1 MNRFL
6 QNFYR
11 FRCIKFDELQNTAQ
25 LLFFRNQY
33 ERSDSMK
40 YILTILFTITAINV
54 AADTLTLTGG
64 LFQSDARLE
73 LDNQTKKGKL
83 SGLSLKIDY
92 NVSKDLTLNYEY
104 ILGEGNLN
112 AANTRYNFYESSL
125 HLARNFRSETRIFDK
140 WSINYMAGVGIS
152 QKSSEYENKRQNKTQ
167 QSILLGASLENS
179 RGSFMRL
186 KGTTPVDAFK
196 YNKLAIIEVGT
207 PISNSANLFASY
219 RNHSSKIDNLRHC
232 GADYFVGIGLKY

>member
-1 MNRFL
+1 M
-6 QNFYR
+6 
-11 FRCIKFDELQNTAQ
+11 QNTAQ
-25 LLFFRNQY
+25 LLFFRNQH
-33 ERSDSMK
+33 ERSETMK
-40 YILTILFTITAINV
+40 YILSILLTIIAINV

-73 LDNQTKKGKL
+73 LDNQTKKGNV
-83 SGLSLKIDY
+83 SGLTLKLGYDIST
-92 NVSKDLTLNYEY
+92 NLVLNYEY
-104 ILGEGNLN
+104 ILGEGSLN
-112 AANTRYNFYESSL
+112 KASTLYNFNESTL
-125 HLARNFRSETRIFDK
+125 HLTKNFRSEKRIFDT
-140 WSINYMAGVGIS
+140 WSINYIAGVGIS
-152 QKSSEYENKRQNKTQ
+152 HKSSEYENKRQNKTQ

-232 GADYFVGIGLKY
+232 GADYFVGISLKN

>member
-1 MNRFL
+1 M
-6 QNFYR
+6 
-11 FRCIKFDELQNTAQ
+11 QNTAQ
-25 LLFFRNQY
+25 LLFFRNQH
-33 ERSDSMK
+33 ERSETMK
-40 YILTILFTITAINV
+40 YILSILLTIIAINV

-73 LDNQTKKGKL
+73 LDNQTKKGNV
-83 SGLSLKIDY
+83 SGLTLKLGYDIST
-92 NVSKDLTLNYEY
+92 NLVLNYEY
-104 ILGEGNLN
+104 ILGEGSLN
-112 AANTRYNFYESSL
+112 KASTLYNFNESTL
-125 HLARNFRSETRIFDK
+125 HLTKNFRSEKRIFDT
-140 WSINYMAGVGIS
+140 WSINYIAGVGIS
-152 QKSSEYENKRQNKTQ
+152 HKSSEYENKRQNKTQ
-167 QSILLGASLENS
+167 QSILLGTSLKNS

-232 GADYFVGIGLKY
+232 GADYFVGISLKN

>member
-1 MNRFL
+1 MDRFL
-6 QNFYR
+6 QNFPR
-11 FRCIKFDELQNTAQ
+11 FRWIKFEELQNTAQ
-25 LLFFRNQY
+25 LLFFRNQH
-33 ERSDSMK
+33 ERSETMK
-40 YILTILFTITAINV
+40 YILSILLTIIAINV

-73 LDNQTKKGKL
+73 LDNQTKKGNV
-83 SGLSLKIDY
+83 SGLTLKLGYDIST
-92 NVSKDLTLNYEY
+92 NLVLNYEY
-104 ILGEGNLN
+104 ILGEGSLN
-112 AANTRYNFYESSL
+112 KASTLYNFNESTL
-125 HLARNFRSETRIFDK
+125 HLTKNFRSEKRIFDT
-140 WSINYMAGVGIS
+140 WSINYIAGVGIS
-152 QKSSEYENKRQNKTQ
+152 HKSSEYENKRQNKTQ
-167 QSILLGASLENS
+167 QSILLGTSLKNS

-232 GADYFVGIGLKY
+232 GADYFVGISLKN

>member
-1 MNRFL
+1 
-6 QNFYR
+6 
-11 FRCIKFDELQNTAQ
+11 
-25 LLFFRNQY
+25 
-33 ERSDSMK
+33 MK
-40 YILTILFTITAINV
+40 YILSILLTITAINV
-54 AADTLTLTGG
+54 AADTMTLTGG

-73 LDNQTKKGKL
+73 LDSQTKKGKV

-92 NVSKDLTLNYEY
+92 NVSNDLMLNYEY

-112 AANTRYNFYESSL
+112 AANTLYNFNESSL
-125 HLARNFRSETRIFDK
+125 HLARNFRSENRIFDT
-140 WSINYMAGVGIS
+140 WSISYVAGVGIS
-152 QKSSEYENKRQNKTQ
+152 HKSTEYENKRRNKTQ

-186 KGTTPVDAFK
+186 KGTTAVNAFK

-207 PISNSANLFASY
+207 PISNSATLFASY

-232 GADYFVGIGLKY
+232 GADYFVGISLKY

>member
-33 ERSDSMK
+33 ERSDAMK
-40 YILTILFTITAINV
+40 YILSILLTINAINV
-54 AADTLTLTGG
+54 AADTLILTGG

-92 NVSKDLTLNYEY
+92 NVSNDLTLNYEY

-152 QKSSEYENKRQNKTQ
+152 QK
-167 QSILLGASLENS
+167 
-179 RGSFMRL
+179 
-186 KGTTPVDAFK
+186 
-196 YNKLAIIEVGT
+196 
-207 PISNSANLFASY
+207 
-219 RNHSSKIDNLRHC
+219 
-232 GADYFVGIGLKY
+232 